1 MPSLCLAAHSIC
13 GLMEGEELQGCAILC
28 PEGYTVFLLQE
39 ALRISGG
46 HVDCLVNNAGV
57 YYPMS
62 LEEGPN
68 KGQGPLDGMS
78 P

>member
-1 MPSLCLAAHSIC
+1 MLYCVLK
-13 GLMEGEELQGCAILC
+13 
-28 PEGYTVFLLQE
+28 GYTVCLLQE

-68 KGQGPLDGMS
+68 KGQGPLDGMA